1 MAQSNF
7 LFMLSSGTA
16 GKNYIE
22 EVTRSMKLWINNTSL
37 TKISLKA
44 VHVMLALLP
53 QKPSKSSKQKIIML
67 LLEEG

>member
-7 LFMLSSGTA
+7 LFMLPSGTA

-22 EVTRSMKLWINNTSL
+22 EVTRSMKLWINNASL

-67 LLEEG
+67 LLEAG